1 MPVKFCRHTVA
12 RYVKSSTPAIS
23 SSDTAQQNT
32 REDTVEPR
40 LYSRLLLR
48 LLALPIAALAVL
60 AIILGYGLERIQESA
75 SAVDRADVVILHA
88 NRLIKLMVDEET
100 GLRGFLLSRDPVFL
114 KPLHEADQ
122 QIEPEF
128 NTLFSMVHRPDQVA
142 RLQRL
147 QTTHQQWEQKANQE
161 IHSAPADTSTMV
173 QRMLQRKQEMDDVRA
188 QMDEFLTIVSG
199 GRAENFVA
207 NTEAN
212 RYARIG
218 LILLLALAA
227 AVLSLETRR
236 VFHRLTSAYNRQI
249 QESELRRG
257 ESFAREQWLNI
268 IIRSIGDAVIACDT
282 DGNVEFMNTV
292 AERLTGWAEAEAKGK
307 SLHKIFPIFNE
318 ETRTAVENPV
328 DKVRRLGTVVGLAN
342 HTFLIARDG
351 TEISIDNSGA
361 PIRDASGR
369 MIGIVLVF
377 RDITDRRISEGA
389 LMRAEKL
396 AAAGRLAASVAHEV
410 NNPLEGL
417 TNIVFIAL
425 RSNDIN
431 EIHYLLAQAE
441 SELGRIAHITR
452 QSLGFY
458 RETTTPAHFKPAT
471 IVREVTEFYTSRA
484 MGLGVSFIVKAKT
497 EREVLGSAGELR
509 QILSNLLANSL
520 DACVR
525 GSTIRVETSPAL
537 DPRDLSRRGVRITIA
552 DTGFGIPAEHLES
565 IFEPFFT
572 TKKDTGTG
580 LGLWVS
586 RELVEKHGGTLRVR
600 SRTCDLL
607 TGTVFSIFLPSEG
620 KFGAMESFSNN
631 HHAATTSDGFL

>member
-1 MPVKFCRHTVA
+1 M
-12 RYVKSSTPAIS
+12 
-23 SSDTAQQNT
+23 
-32 REDTVEPR
+32 EPR

-48 LLALPIAALAVL
+48 LLVLPIAALTVL
-60 AIILGYGLERIQESA
+60 ALILGYGLERIQESA

-128 NTLFSMVHRPDQVA
+128 NTLFSMVHRPDLVA

-147 QTTHQQWEQKANQE
+147 QATHQRWQQKANQE
-161 IHSAPADTSTMV
+161 IHSAPVDTSTMV

-212 RYARIG
+212 QHARIG
-218 LILLLALAA
+218 LILLVALAA
-227 AVLSLETRR
+227 AVLSIETRR

-268 IIRSIGDAVIACDT
+268 ILRSIGDAVIACDT

-484 MGLGVSFIVKAKT
+484 VSLGVSFIVKAKT

-525 GSTIRVETSPAL
+525 GSTIRVEASPAL

-600 SRTCDLL
+600 SRTSDPLS
-607 TGTVFSIFLPSEG
+607 GTVFSIFLPSEG
-620 KFGAMESFSNN
+620 KFGAMESFDNN
-631 HHAATTSDGFL
+631 HHAATTSHGFL